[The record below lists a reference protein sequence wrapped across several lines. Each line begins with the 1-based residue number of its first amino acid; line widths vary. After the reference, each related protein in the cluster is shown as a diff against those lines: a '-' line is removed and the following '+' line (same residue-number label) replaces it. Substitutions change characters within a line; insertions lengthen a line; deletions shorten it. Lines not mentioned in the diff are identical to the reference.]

1 MKRYQHIKTDFVSVL
16 KFFYMLLILLVL
28 LSTATYTWFSLSRSP
43 KINDMTLYISTLPCL
58 EITGV
63 ENASDN
69 DWGQILI
76 FNEFF
81 EENTVLRPVTY
92 SDQDGIFYAAG
103 VGVDGR
109 VIAVNQPL
117 RDERNAN
124 RSDINGYYMKFD
136 IYARSAEAVSVELM
150 RSESDAMQ
158 GTYVVGSPEWD
169 SEAVSHTD
177 EGQGLHRAVRIGF
190 RITRYDPDGHPLDE
204 EPVFLIYEPN
214 ADAHRNG
221 VQEVLATPS
230 IDGTENLIPE
240 DRLIRQTLTS
250 WHESEPVQKD
260 VLVFEHGEYL
270 DDTHLFDLDMGC
282 SAKIEIYLWLEGQ
295 DIDCSYDTADAAKI
309 LAGIQFYSESREQ
322 SGMEDIRS

>member
-43 KINDMTLYISTLPCL
+43 TINDMSLYISTLPGL

-63 ENASDN
+63 EDAADN
-69 DWGQILI
+69 EWGQILI

-81 EENTVLRPVTY
+81 EGNTVLRPVTY
-92 SDQDGIFYAAG
+92 SDQDGIFYAAS
-103 VGVDGR
+103 VGADGR

-136 IYARSAEAVSVELM
+136 IYARTTEAVSVELM

-169 SEAVSHTD
+169 GEAVCHTD
-177 EGQGLHRAVRIGF
+177 AGQGLHRAVRVGF
-190 RITRYDPDGHPLDE
+190 RITRYDSDGHE
-204 EPVFLIYEPN
+204 IGR
-214 ADAHRNG
+214 AH
-221 VQEVLATPS
+221 V
-230 IDGTENLIPE
+230 
-240 DRLIRQTLTS
+240 
-250 WHESEPVQKD
+250 
-260 VLVFEHGEYL
+260 
-270 DDTHLFDLDMGC
+270 
-282 SAKIEIYLWLEGQ
+282 
-295 DIDCSYDTADAAKI
+295 
-309 LAGIQFYSESREQ
+309 
-322 SGMEDIRS
+322 